1 MMEFRKLGS
10 MSAKPQS
17 SIHPVLTPMLASLN
31 RSAVLRFL
39 WSFISIQSLQYWPAL
54 LRFSGIGEVNYL
66 NHSPHWYCISSSI
79 INKLIDFDCLRMW
92 SCRMSWTTP
101 RSSMASDS
109 PSRGSTGFAFFPFLL
124 CSRFRVHFVLFF
136 LAFAMLIRSRTFF
149 VEDLLKIT
157 ARQVQAQGH
166 GGLGEGFTGI
176 AGRAVKVQTK
186 LWIKE
191 PRLISLATCNIMSFL
206 VLWQILYQEQS
217 TPITIPSDLFDIV
230 VQDAG

>member
-1 MMEFRKLGS
+1 MILYKL
-10 MSAKPQS
+10 
-17 SIHPVLTPMLASLN
+17 V
-31 RSAVLRFL
+31 
-39 WSFISIQSLQYWPAL
+39 QYWTTRKVLIA
-54 LRFSGIGEVNYL
+54 SGCDLVWWAEPCLDHRWHQTHQVEEVQVL
-66 NHSPHWYCISSSI
+66 PFC
-79 INKLIDFDCLRMW
+79 
-92 SCRMSWTTP
+92 
-101 RSSMASDS
+101 
-109 PSRGSTGFAFFPFLL
+109 PFLL

-217 TPITIPSDLFDIV
+217 TSITIPSDLFDIV
-230 VQDAG
+230 VQDDCTLISLTPGWLWLTEFSRWMAMCALCRR